1 MGGSEE
7 VLVRLERLRQAFE
20 ERRAGL
26 VAERLVHQLS
36 TLSDPYLQL
45 FSFALRLREMPP
57 KEAAM
62 VLAQICR
69 EGAKGRVAFEPARL
83 HLLARE
89 PLEEILGQEKLHSLR
104 RELSLL
110 GYGEA
115 RLFLSPDPPNLAF
128 ERQQE
133 GGRRP
138 AESLGFRISLARRP
152 APRLIER
159 LIHDPDERVIRTMLG
174 NPRLTEA
181 EVLKIASSPR
191 TSPSILSTI
200 AHHQRWVCRYR
211 VKLALVYN
219 PHTPLRVSLG
229 LLPFLLRQDLE
240 EVVRYEPLPGAVRGR
255 AQQLMRER
263 MRSST

>member
-1 MGGSEE
+1 MRYAGQ
-7 VLVRLERLRQAFE
+7 VVARLEKLRRAFE

-26 VAERLVHQLS
+26 LAERLTQQLS
-36 TLSDPYLQL
+36 SLSDPQLQL
-45 FSFALRLREMPP
+45 FSLALRLRDMPP

-62 VLAQICR
+62 VLGQICR
-69 EGAKGRVAFEPARL
+69 GGEKGTPTFQPACL
-83 HLLARE
+83 HLLARKR
-89 PLEEILGQEKLHSLR
+89 LEEILGEAKLHTLC

-115 RLFLSPDPPNLAF
+115 RRYLSPDPPNLAF

-138 AESLGFRISLARRP
+138 SESLGLRISLARRP
-152 APRLIER
+152 TPRLMER
-159 LIHDPDERVIRTMLG
+159 LIYDPDERVIRTILG

-191 TSPSILSTI
+191 TPPSILSTL
-200 AHHQRWVCRYR
+200 AHHHRWVCRYR

-240 EVVRYEPLPGAVRGR
+240 EIAHYEPLPAAVRER
-255 AQQLMRER
+255 AQRIVRER
-263 MRSST
+263 KPSTA